1 MAPPDVQESAANKR
15 AATVRLPRYASA
27 RGRQNSKVFPRS
39 MSMAQSMRM
48 PDPDSQRDSDA
59 ESFKKSKEVSASFD
73 KTRSRSREPSFDKRR
88 RKAPDGAAVL
98 DAADQEVAATELPS
112 LGSRASQ
119 EKPAAASERSNASE
133 RGADG
138 GESSGAAA
146 GKKRWSV
153 VAKTMIASHRKEDS
167 EAQERFNR
175 LVSIGCVSASGSS
188 PQALKRLEADAAP
201 APTLQDLQT
210 MLRDSAGSSGSVPLA
225 SPGLDCHEPAG
236 SAGNGPGGKVRLP
249 PVGQHSRTRAPDDDA
264 EAERSQSSPTKLSS
278 STPTKNQGSCRT
290 GRELSQRKRP
300 WVMAKVFG
308 STRGVT
314 RGVRPSGKPQA
325 PFIPLYSTEVPFYVY
340 INAAKEKAEE
350 LINLGLF
357 ENTMFNKWPQTPE
370 LQPTAMASA
379 ITALQ
384 KEKEDIE
391 AERLMSTS
399 KRGFFRSNSNS
410 RRYSLGESS

>member
-15 AATVRLPRYASA
+15 AATVRLPRYAST

-59 ESFKKSKEVSASFD
+59 EGSASFDKSREKDVSASFD
-73 KTRSRSREPSFDKRR
+73 KARSRSREPSFDKRR

-98 DAADQEVAATELPS
+98 DAADQEDAAAELPS

-138 GESSGAAA
+138 GESSGAGA

-201 APTLQDLQT
+201 APTPQDLQT
-210 MLRDSAGSSGSVPLA
+210 MLRDTAGSSGSVPLA
-225 SPGLDCHEPAG
+225 SPEMDFHEPAG
-236 SAGNGPGGKVRLP
+236 SAGNGPGGKGRLP
-249 PVGQHSRTRAPDDDA
+249 PVGQPSRAFTQP
-264 EAERSQSSPTKLSS
+264 RSAH
-278 STPTKNQGSCRT
+278 QGSSGGEHDLAT
-290 GRELSQRKRP
+290 QAALEQSALPPS
-300 WVMAKVFG
+300 KVPRR
-308 STRGVT
+308 S
-314 RGVRPSGKPQA
+314 
-325 PFIPLYSTEVPFYVY
+325 
-340 INAAKEKAEE
+340 
-350 LINLGLF
+350 
-357 ENTMFNKWPQTPE
+357 
-370 LQPTAMASA
+370 
-379 ITALQ
+379 
-384 KEKEDIE
+384 KED
-391 AERLMSTS
+391 L
-399 KRGFFRSNSNS
+399 RG
-410 RRYSLGESS
+410 